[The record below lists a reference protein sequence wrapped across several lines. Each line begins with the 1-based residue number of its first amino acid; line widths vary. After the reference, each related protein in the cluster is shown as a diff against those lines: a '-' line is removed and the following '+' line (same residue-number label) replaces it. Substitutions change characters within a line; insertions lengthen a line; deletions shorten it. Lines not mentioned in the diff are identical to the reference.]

1 MIWIIVGVYWVVA
14 GLACWMLPTPG
25 EPAWKSPEQTVLEF
39 TVCMVLGGFIVP
51 ARLLAKVIR

>member
-1 MIWIIVGVYWVVA
+1 MVA